1 MTSTATTTA
10 TKGIFTLLRDERTV
24 LIGLGVT
31 AASFFCAMR
40 FALEYYRDEVEIK
53 PTQPKTQYITQD
65 TEDSLRKGTLETL
78 LQHYNFSIRET
89 ALKIVAGRAVN
100 DTAAVKHLLRGI
112 TRPDYDERERCLK
125 ALAFAVEDGTSFVLS
140 CLVLTCLS
148 LLMGWMRN
156 NLILLYIRNDHQSYI
171 YKRVLTGAAVVETY
185 QDPLGVLNTPQG
197 YRALVRS
204 LELSLSD
211 YEHEPLDDPLY
222 DEYYLRDVN
231 ERRCLLLIYKLIH
244 KYGVDRLIEAQF
256 IERWLAQQPW
266 TRDPKPK
273 PKSEMN
279 QNDDDDDDNNENNNN
294 NNKNNDNKNR
304 NRNSNNDERLQNF
317 ARYLERKRNRISD
330 ICQHLTETRAGR
342 RALMRARLLA
352 KSKSKRPQRRRAD
365 RASDQI
371 KVVLEISMADDDEND
386 PGNRDDGA
394 LLRGEVFEG
403 RSGIASSADDD
414 DGDDEDV
421 DEDDDFGDGDDD
433 HSNILVPRLRVDQSA
448 EEQRLRRRHR
458 EAMVLNDGT
467 HPPGRGD
474 IIEREHDSN
483 G

>member
-125 ALAFAVEDGTSFVLS
+125 ALAFAVED
-140 CLVLTCLS
+140 
-148 LLMGWMRN
+148 
-156 NLILLYIRNDHQSYI
+156 
-171 YKRVLTGAAVVETY
+171 VETY

-279 QNDDDDDDNNENNNN
+279 QNDDDDDNNENNNN
-294 NNKNNDNKNR
+294 NNKNNDNKNK

-342 RALMRARLLA
+342 RALVRARLLA

-403 RSGIASSADDD
+403 RSGITSSADDD

-421 DEDDDFGDGDDD
+421 DEDDDFGDGGDD

>member
-125 ALAFAVEDGTSFVLS
+125 ALAFAVED
-140 CLVLTCLS
+140 
-148 LLMGWMRN
+148 
-156 NLILLYIRNDHQSYI
+156 
-171 YKRVLTGAAVVETY
+171 VETY

-294 NNKNNDNKNR
+294 NNNKNNDNKNR

-342 RALMRARLLA
+342 RALVRARLLA